1 MRKNTNLSQKQYG
14 LSTALTS
21 EFETNRENKNNWFG
35 KAIIVS
41 SVCTFERLHKISIYL
56 NSYSPY
62 KQSWTFSICQE
73 LHSRAK

>member
-14 LSTALTS
+14 LSTAFTS

-41 SVCTFERLHKISIYL
+41 SSVYVLL
-56 NSYSPY
+56 NGFI
-62 KQSWTFSICQE
+62 KFRFI
-73 LHSRAK
+73 